1 MSLYP
6 QDLAIFCV
14 LKKAP
19 RIQLNATQ
27 IEKASLTVRDGIVL
41 VDYNERRAPSAK
53 SFVANFDLSAF
64 LQVIKAIFLIRDN
77 FPYKGNGS
85 KETKC
90 LCCSESFRH
99 HICILPETTQCEIFK
114 SGAIQVLHF

>member
-41 VDYNERRAPSAK
+41 VDYIERRAPSTK
-53 SFVANFDLSAF
+53 FDLSAL

-85 KETKC
+85 KENEMS
-90 LCCSESFRH
+90 LLF
-99 HICILPETTQCEIFK
+99 
-114 SGAIQVLHF
+114 